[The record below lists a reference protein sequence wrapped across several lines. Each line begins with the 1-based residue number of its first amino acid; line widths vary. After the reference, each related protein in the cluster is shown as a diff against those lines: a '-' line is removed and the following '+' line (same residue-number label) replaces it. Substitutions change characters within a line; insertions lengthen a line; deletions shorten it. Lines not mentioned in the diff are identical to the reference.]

1 MTKGLDGILDN
12 LTKLEVKAPNAA
24 KGAVTQVAEEFEKAL
39 SRNTPID
46 YSVYVTKLKYDTTTS
61 GFK

>member
-24 KGAVTQVAEEFEKAL
+24 KGAVTQVAEEF
-39 SRNTPID
+39 
-46 YSVYVTKLKYDTTTS
+46 
-61 GFK
+61 

>member
-46 YSVYVTKLKYDTTTS
+46 YSVY
-61 GFK
+61 